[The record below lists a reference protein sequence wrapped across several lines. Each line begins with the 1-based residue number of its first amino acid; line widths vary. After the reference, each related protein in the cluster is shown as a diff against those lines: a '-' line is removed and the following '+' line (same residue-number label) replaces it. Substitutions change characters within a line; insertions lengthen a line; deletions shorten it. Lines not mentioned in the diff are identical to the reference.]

1 MQGLLWARSRA
12 LPAQPSGQE
21 VFEDLLDRFE
31 NHPGIL
37 NAVRQLTGKL
47 KIYPAL
53 WG

>member
-1 MQGLLWARSRA
+1 M
-12 LPAQPSGQE
+12 
-21 VFEDLLDRFE
+21 DRFE

-37 NAVRQLTGKL
+37 NAVRQLTGEL